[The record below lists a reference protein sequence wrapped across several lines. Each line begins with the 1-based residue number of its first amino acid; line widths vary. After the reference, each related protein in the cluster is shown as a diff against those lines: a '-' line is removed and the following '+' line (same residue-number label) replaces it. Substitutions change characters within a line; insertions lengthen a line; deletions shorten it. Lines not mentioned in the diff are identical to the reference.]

1 MDVQSLEQRREVDFE
16 ILRLEEV
23 VLFVLVCDQFDGGV
37 QLEVGEV
44 GVLLGSLF
52 EPLLA
57 QVGIVEG
64 EFTKVL

>member
-1 MDVQSLEQRREVDFE
+1 MQSLEQRREVDFE

>member
-1 MDVQSLEQRREVDFE
+1 VDVQSLEQRREVDFE

-23 VLFVLVCDQFDGGV
+23 VLFVLVCDQFYGGV